1 MIEALQLLIV
11 GLGTARLTGLV
22 TRDSITHPIRD
33 IIFTFWPPENNARLG
48 HEYQNFFRATEEERA
63 GRANVLGLA
72 GSHWPRNRYI
82 HGDYEER
89 PPTFIGEL
97 ISCPYCISVWIAALN
112 YGLYSVEAI
121 QHQVLIANTFLTIA
135 WIGAVAAVKGGWK

>member
-1 MIEALQLLIV
+1 MIEALQLLII
-11 GLGTARLTGLV
+11 GLGTARITGLI

-33 IIFTFWPPENNARLG
+33 IIFTLWPPENNARLG
-48 HEYQNFFRATEEERA
+48 WTYQNFYRATKDEMKHQRWM
-63 GRANVLGLA
+63 LA
-72 GSHWPRNRYI
+72 GEHWPRDRYLE
-82 HGDYEER
+82 GDYEER

-121 QHQVLIANTFLTIA
+121 QHQVIVANTFLAVA